1 MKKIIGLL
9 IGLYILPSIIFAQQ
23 VQQGGNSHGETQS
36 HEVIGKILDGITNK
50 GIGYATIEVLRD
62 KDSSVLMG
70 VLSKG
75 NGDFIIDRIPSG
87 RFILRI
93 DYIGFNSA
101 FHSFIL
107 TPKDSILD
115 VGNFKLHSNE
125 VTLKGV
131 TITSAAPIYSAN
143 FDKKVFDNSKNLVS
157 SGGDATDVLKQIPL
171 VNVDID
177 GNVTLRNGTPKIYID
192 GKQTLL
198 TLDEIPAESIDKV
211 EVITNPSAKYDAEG
225 MSGIINILLKKNRKP
240 GINGSLRGGADTY
253 GGYNVGADLNIHKN
267 PFNFTVG
274 FFWHPRNK
282 PTTQSLIRHNIAGNN
297 WLQQT
302 GDGQRTGHFKMG
314 QFGID
319 YFLSNRNTIS
329 FNGQVGRGDYLTTG
343 TLRNNFL
350 DNFLNVDSSTDRN
363 TANRSFFLFHSGDLS
378 YKHTFKKEGQSL
390 SADFNLQN
398 YSDGINGNFQTQFFD
413 KNGTLKPGTS
423 LQNNITNGKSTY
435 FTGQVDYVNPF
446 TEKSKLETGLKT
458 THRDYSS
465 AYNAFDLDSSGY
477 VFNNYLSS
485 DYTFDENIYAA
496 YAQFSSQWNKLSYQL
511 GLRGEEYQ
519 YVGSIPSK
527 SLVFK
532 PTSDKPGLFPSAFLT
547 YKFND
552 QNQLQVNYSRRVD
565 RPDFRQ
571 LIPFVDFTDPQN
583 LTKGNPDLKPQ
594 YTNSFELS
602 YKKLFGEG
610 SNFMTTFY
618 FKNTNDQI
626 TNYTEPFNNSRDTL
640 ISYSINA
647 NTNNSYGAEFTLYS
661 PIVKWWN
668 ITANVNLF
676 QTNIS
681 ANVNSV
687 SFANHKLNWFAK
699 INSNMK
705 LPSHFS
711 VQIDGNYNSPIAIPQ
726 GTTTQFGFVDVSLK
740 KDFLKKKNA
749 SVTLILLDAFNTFE
763 KKETKTQTPNVFT
776 QKSIEKK
783 ASRFLRLNF
792 TYNFGKENFQLF
804 HRKGNKSE
812 PSNQQ
817 IEQNLAPVKE

>member
-1 MKKIIGLL
+1 MKKITGLL
-9 IGLYILPSIIFAQQ
+9 VGLYILPSIIFAQQ
-23 VQQGGNSHGETQS
+23 VQQEGNSHGETQN
-36 HEVIGKILDGITNK
+36 HQVTGRVLDGTTNK
-50 GIGYATIEVLRD
+50 GIGFATIEVLHD
-62 KDSSVLMG
+62 KDSSVLAG
-70 VLSKG
+70 VLSKD
-75 NGDFIIDRIPSG
+75 NGDFTIDAIPSG

-93 DYIGFNSA
+93 NYISLTTVY
-101 FHSFIL
+101 HSFIL
-107 TPKDSILD
+107 TSKDLGVDI
-115 VGNFKLHSNE
+115 GNFKLYSN
-125 VTLKGV
+125 VVALQGV
-131 TITSAAPIYSAN
+131 TITGAAPVYSTN
-143 FDKKVFDNSKNLVS
+143 FDKKVFNASKSLVS

-171 VNVDID
+171 VNIDID
-177 GNVTLRNGTPKIYID
+177 GNVTIRNGTPKIYID
-192 GKQTLL
+192 GKQTTL
-198 TLDEIPAESIDKV
+198 TLDQIPAESIDKV

-225 MSGIINILLKKNRKP
+225 LSGIINILLKKSRKP

-253 GGYNVGADLNIHKN
+253 GGYNIGADLSVYKN
-267 PFNFTVG
+267 PFNFTAG

-282 PTTQSLIRHNIAGNN
+282 PTTQSLTRHNIAGNN

-319 YFLSNRNTIS
+319 YFLNNRNTIS

-343 TLRNNFL
+343 TVRNNFL
-350 DNFLNVDSSTDRN
+350 DDFLTVDSGTDRN

-378 YKHTFKKEGQSL
+378 YKHTFKKEGQNL
-390 SADFNLQN
+390 SVDFNLQN

-413 KNGTLKPGTS
+413 KNGTLKPGAF
-423 LQNNITNGKSTY
+423 LQTNTTNGKNSY
-435 FTGQVDYVNPF
+435 FTAQVDYVNPF
-446 TEKSKLETGLKT
+446 TKKSKLETGLKT

-465 AYNAFDLDSSGY
+465 AYNVFDLDSSGY

-485 DYTFDENIYAA
+485 DYTFNENIYAA
-496 YAQFSSQWNKLSYQL
+496 YAQFSSQWNKLGYEL
-511 GLRGEEYQ
+511 GLRAEQ
-519 YVGSIPSK
+519 YSYNGAIPGK
-527 SLVFK
+527 SLVFE

-552 QNQLQVNYSRRVD
+552 KNQLQVNYSRRVD

-571 LIPFVDFTDPQN
+571 LIPYIDFTDPQN

-602 YKKLFGEG
+602 YKKNFSKG

-618 FKNTNDQI
+618 FRNIADEI

-676 QTNIS
+676 QSNIS
-681 ANVNSV
+681 ANINSV
-687 SFANHKLNWFAK
+687 SFANSKLNWFAK

-711 VQIDGNYNSPIAIPQ
+711 VQIDANYNSPIAIPQ
-726 GTTTQFGFVDVSLK
+726 GTMAQFGYVNLSLK

-749 SVTLILLDAFNTFE
+749 SVTLILLDAFNTLE
-763 KKETKTQTPNVFT
+763 KETNTQTPNVYT
-776 QKSIEKK
+776 QRSIEKK

-792 TYNFGKENFQLF
+792 TYNFGKENFQIF
-804 HRKGNKSE
+804 HRKGNKS
-812 PSNQQ
+812 NQQ
-817 IEQNLAPVKE
+817 IEQDLAPEKE